1 MSSLRAVLDASVLL
15 PAPLRDTLLCAA
27 DKALYRLGWTE
38 DILDELQLDLVRM
51 RHSTH
56 ENARR
61 LVGLMKTYFPEAM
74 VEGYTRL
81 VPYMTNG
88 PDEMDRLVLAA
99 AVKSRSQVI
108 VTLNLADFPEEALV
122 PFGIE
127 AQSPDVFLTNLFNLA
142 PEVMTQIVFNQ
153 AGELRCPPMTAER
166 VLEVIAAQ
174 QAPEFARL
182 VHAALPGAWW

>member
-38 DILDELQLDLVRM
+38 DILDELQLDLVRL

-56 ENARR
+56 DNARR

-74 VEGYTRL
+74 VEGYNRL

-88 PDEMDRLVLAA
+88 LVDMGCRLLAH
-99 AVKSRSQVI
+99 
-108 VTLNLADFPEEALV
+108 
-122 PFGIE
+122 
-127 AQSPDVFLTNLFNLA
+127 
-142 PEVMTQIVFNQ
+142 
-153 AGELRCPPMTAER
+153 AGK
-166 VLEVIAAQ
+166 
-174 QAPEFARL
+174 
-182 VHAALPGAWW
+182 